1 MAKHLF
7 RSGDPKRGGRR
18 KGTLNRATVQGREFA
33 VKLVSDAAYVASVQT
48 RAKAGKLS
56 PGLEALLWY
65 FAFGKPPES
74 LELSGKVNGRDV
86 SQMDTN
92 ELLKELK
99 EHHVATAAFLA
110 SQHN

>member
-7 RSGDPKRGGRR
+7 RSGDPKRGGRQ

-33 VKLVSDAAYVASVQT
+33 VNLVSDDAYLASVET

-65 FAFGKPPES
+65 YAFGKPCES
-74 LELSGKVNGRDV
+74 LGLSGSVNRRDL
-86 SQMDTN
+86 STMDTN
-92 ELLKELK
+92 ALLQELR
-99 EHHVATAAFLA
+99 EHHVAAATFLA
-110 SQHN
+110 SE